1 MRVIVSAGGTG
12 GHIYPALAL
21 INKIKEKEPNSEFI
35 FIGTHNRMEKDIVP
49 KQGIKYIPL
58 TIIGLERK
66 LTLRNIKT
74 FSYFFRAIK
83 ESKRIIEKFNPDIV
97 IGFGGYVSGPV
108 LYAAKKKGY
117 PTLIHEQNSIL
128 GLSNRFLIKYVDA
141 LAISFKDT
149 LNYVPDDKKIVFT
162 GNPCSEMALKEPKM
176 DKSKLG
182 LTENKKLILIVM
194 GSLGSEIITKKMKK
208 QLQLFNNKEYEVLFI
223 TGYDY
228 YEEFKD
234 LSLASNIKIVP
245 YIEGLSS
252 LLKNATLIVSRA
264 GATIISEIIALKIPT
279 IFIPSPYVVNNHQVR
294 NALELVNKK
303 AALMINEKELE
314 GDLLVRE
321 IDELLQDTKK
331 YQQMKDN
338 LEKLMI
344 KDSATKI
351 YDLAK
356 TVIDRSN

>member
-1 MRVIVSAGGTG
+1 
-12 GHIYPALAL
+12 
-21 INKIKEKEPNSEFI
+21 
-35 FIGTHNRMEKDIVP
+35 
-49 KQGIKYIPL
+49 
-58 TIIGLERK
+58 
-66 LTLRNIKT
+66 
-74 FSYFFRAIK
+74 
-83 ESKRIIEKFNPDIV
+83 
-97 IGFGGYVSGPV
+97 
-108 LYAAKKKGY
+108 
-117 PTLIHEQNSIL
+117 
-128 GLSNRFLIKYVDA
+128 
-141 LAISFKDT
+141 
-149 LNYVPDDKKIVFT
+149 
-162 GNPCSEMALKEPKM
+162 M